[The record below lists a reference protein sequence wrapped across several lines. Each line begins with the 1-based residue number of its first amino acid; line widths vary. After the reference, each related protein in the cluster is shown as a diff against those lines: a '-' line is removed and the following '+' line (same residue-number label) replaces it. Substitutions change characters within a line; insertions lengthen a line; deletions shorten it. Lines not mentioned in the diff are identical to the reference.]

1 MWDGD
6 KKKALLLEYQTAFV
20 LTQSLT
26 IRRDKQNLQFPAS
39 ETSSTFATN
48 KLRKKAGG
56 QTVLKFKYGQRH
68 KPLKSIHISSL

>member
-56 QTVLKFKYGQRH
+56 
-68 KPLKSIHISSL
+68 